1 MKNSVRDVMR
11 LFLTLLLIV
20 LVTNLSYCQPR
31 ILLDNFYNNEFDM
44 KTGKSYH
51 YLWDD
56 FEVSGFSE
64 LGKLFIDRG
73 CVLSLLKEKPNQMNL
88 KGSAVYI
95 IVDTDTKM
103 ETESPNFMDVKS
115 ANEIA
120 TWVKKGGVLM
130 IMANDKDNCEL
141 DSLNLLAKKFG
152 IKFNKD
158 VLHSESPVPKDQPRN
173 FGSCASEILPNHQLF
188 NNVHKIFIKGI
199 ASMNCEKPS
208 HAFLIEHGKTLMAES
223 SYGKGKVIAIGD
235 PWLYNEYIDHWSLPD
250 EFDNYQAAKNL
261 VSILLNIK

>member
-158 VLHSESPVPKDQPRN
+158 VLHS
-173 FGSCASEILPNHQLF
+173 
-188 NNVHKIFIKGI
+188 
-199 ASMNCEKPS
+199 
-208 HAFLIEHGKTLMAES
+208 
-223 SYGKGKVIAIGD
+223 
-235 PWLYNEYIDHWSLPD
+235 
-250 EFDNYQAAKNL
+250 
-261 VSILLNIK
+261 